1 MRILVVDDDPAFND
15 LLRNYLG
22 RQGFDTSMALTAKG
36 AFEQIAADHPD
47 LVLVDYQL
55 PDGNGLELMQQI
67 KKAHAKLP
75 VILITNYADLRLAVN
90 SIKLGAFEFVTKP
103 VNPDELLKIVKLAL
117 SQQVANPKVA
127 TQKSDN
133 MAYVVGKNPATV
145 QLWEH
150 LAVVAPTKM
159 NVLIQGES
167 GTGKEHLARTL
178 HQKSRRHK
186 GPFISVDCGTLSL
199 ELAASELFG
208 HEKGAFTGA
217 IRDKQGLIE
226 AAQGGTLFLDEIGN
240 LSYDTQ
246 AMLLRTIQEGSIK
259 KVGSTAEINVDV
271 RIVAATNEDLAEK
284 VDEGLFRNDLYHRLH
299 EFSLRVPPLRERLD
313 DLEAFCDFF
322 LAQAGKDFEKAAP
335 ILSHNVLQAFHHY
348 TWPGNLRELRNVIR
362 RMVLLAEADVI
373 DTGHLP
379 PGVFDNVGADS
390 TSMMVNTSE
399 QTSDNAFDLKSLQ
412 EMQERQLIVEALEE
426 FKYNKSKAAQ
436 ALNIDRS
443 TLYQKMKRY
452 GIEG

>member
-22 RQGFDTSMALTAKG
+22 RQGYTTSMALTARG
-36 AFEQIAADHPD
+36 AFERIAAEQPD

-67 KKAHAKLP
+67 KKTHAKLP

-103 VNPDELLKIVKLAL
+103 VIPDELLRIVELAL
-117 SQQVANPKVA
+117 NQATTPPKPVALNPQPV
-127 TQKSDN
+127 S
-133 MAYVVGKNPATV
+133 YVVGKNQATA
-145 QLWEH
+145 QLWQH

-159 NVLIQGES
+159 NVLIEGES

-178 HQKSRRHK
+178 HQKSRRSK
-186 GPFISVDCGTLSL
+186 GPFVSVDCGTLSI

-217 IRDKQGLIE
+217 IRHKQGLIE

-259 KVGSTAEINVDV
+259 KVGSTSEINVDV
-271 RIVAATNEDLAEK
+271 RVVAATNEDLLQK
-284 VDEGLFRNDLYHRLH
+284 VDEGTFRNDLYHRLH
-299 EFSLRVPPLRERLD
+299 EFSLRVPPLRERMD
-313 DLEAFCDFF
+313 DLEAYCAFF
-322 LAQAGKDFEKAAP
+322 TEEAGVDFEKTPPQISVA
-335 ILSHNVLQAFHHY
+335 VRQAFAQY
-348 TWPGNLRELRNVIR
+348 PWPGNLRELRNVIR
-362 RMVLLAEADVI
+362 RLVLLADAEVLEL
-373 DTGHLP
+373 THLP
-379 PGVFDNVGADS
+379 AGIFENAQNES
-390 TSMMVNTSE
+390 TAVAPAKNDLPSS
-399 QTSDNAFDLKSLQ
+399 NAYDLKSIQ
-412 EMQERQLIVEALEE
+412 ELHERQLIVEALEQ

-443 TLYQKMKRY
+443 TLYHKMKRY
-452 GIEG
+452 QIEG